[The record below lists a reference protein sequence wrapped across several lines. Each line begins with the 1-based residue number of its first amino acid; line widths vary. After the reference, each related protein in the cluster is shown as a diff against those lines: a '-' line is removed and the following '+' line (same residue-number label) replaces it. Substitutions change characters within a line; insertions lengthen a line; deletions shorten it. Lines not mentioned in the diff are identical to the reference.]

1 MFRMVKEKRLYKNY
15 ENSIYWIYPWY
26 SEMLSYPGTLV
37 LWRVHFESNAS
48 CRICKWTG
56 ELSFLLI
63 RDSLWFSFQPEKT
76 SEAAVVDP
84 ESQVWHFLPQS
95 SSSNSAVLSRQ
106 SYMIINSLLLLAM
119 QFVNGNWWK
128 ITFAKRRVQTNIF
141 NVSLFVEC
149 HIRVVNIPPQKVLLG
164 GTSWVNQPSGSS
176 TSIIMYYMHCF
187 CSPRYLPR
195 RIFRPKILRC
205 SIA

>member
-48 CRICKWTG
+48 CRVCKWTG
-56 ELSFLLI
+56 ELSFRLI

-149 HIRVVNIPPQKVLLG
+149 HIRVVNIRKSHLRKSYLVGLPESISHQEVPPQLLCTICIVFALLDIYPAG
-164 GTSWVNQPSGSS
+164 FSGSK
-176 TSIIMYYMHCF
+176 YF
-187 CSPRYLPR
+187 
-195 RIFRPKILRC
+195 
-205 SIA
+205 